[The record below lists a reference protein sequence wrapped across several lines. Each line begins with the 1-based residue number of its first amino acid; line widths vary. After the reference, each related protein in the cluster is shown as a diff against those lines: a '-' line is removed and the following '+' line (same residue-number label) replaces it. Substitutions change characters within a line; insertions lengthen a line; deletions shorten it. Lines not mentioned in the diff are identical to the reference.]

1 MYFHKEQRA
10 MSSETDNHDTKLE
23 PQTHTEAV
31 IKKPINETNTQA
43 LPSAVTFY
51 MSVQERRQLLN
62 ALKPIAHNRTQA
74 ILIAMGLMKNIEET
88 KENKAG
94 QSHG

>member
-10 MSSETDNHDTKLE
+10 MSSETDNHDTKIDI
-23 PQTHTEAV
+23 QTNAEAA
-31 IKKPINETNTQA
+31 IKQPRLETNTQA

-88 KENKAG
+88 TKNKAG

>member
-1 MYFHKEQRA
+1 
-10 MSSETDNHDTKLE
+10 MSSETDNHDTKIDI
-23 PQTHTEAV
+23 QINAEAV
-31 IKKPINETNTQA
+31 IKQPINETNTHA

-74 ILIAMGLMKNIEET
+74 ILIAMGLMKNTEET
-88 KENKAG
+88 TKNKAG